1 MKKRNKEACCDPFFL
16 KGIGTQAFENEFD
29 QSVSKPR
36 AECAKSFFSRL
47 SSGFGGCIVL
57 WPVTI
62 NSYDSKKVSYFYGYV
77 SWVRSLRNILGVILQ
92 LWNFEQFYW
101 ESSFYWLLK
110 VMWPFLTN
118 QRAQLQRREN
128 SAEAILWEAF
138 LGNYKLGL
146 EGKLLGGTKKTLILL
161 LINSL

>member
-1 MKKRNKEACCDPFFL
+1 MTL
-16 KGIGTQAFENEFD
+16 SSWKGLEPRPSRMNSTSRSPSRG
-29 QSVSKPR
+29 QSVQ
-36 AECAKSFFSRL
+36 EVFSTIVI
-47 SSGFGGCIVL
+47 GICIVL

-62 NSYDSKKVSYFYGYV
+62 NSYDSKKVSYFFGYV

-146 EGKLLGGTKKTLILL
+146 EGKLALKLGGTKKTLILL